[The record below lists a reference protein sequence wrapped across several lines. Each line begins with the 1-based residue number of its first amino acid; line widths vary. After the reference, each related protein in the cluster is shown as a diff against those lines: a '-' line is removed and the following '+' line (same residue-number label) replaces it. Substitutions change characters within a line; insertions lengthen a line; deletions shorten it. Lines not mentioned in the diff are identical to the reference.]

1 MWVKF
6 SSNENFEFFYNHY
19 VTEKNKKF
27 FPMADHAYYHH
38 HQKCGE
44 KGVPS
49 IYTRVSKYLDWIEK
63 NMT

>member
-1 MWVKF
+1 
-6 SSNENFEFFYNHY
+6 
-19 VTEKNKKF
+19 
-27 FPMADHAYYHH
+27 MADHAYYYHH

-63 NMT
+63 NDDMPSNNILKHSFIKYCIIM